1 MVPLRQ
7 GERGCVLRSA
17 ASAWEPH
24 WSLTWWPNTGAWHAD
39 WQRIADAIRAHNGE
53 VHAFFPA
60 GPAVEGKV
68 AATEEQLVNGGC
80 SDDLFVYFRLW
91 LVGQGR
97 EYFERALREP
107 ERAADR
113 AVPYESD
120 CEDLLYAGRTAHME
134 ATGEDL
140 PRADEGDPSEPV
152 GDPWTESDLQ
162 RRFPV
167 VAARFA

>member
-1 MVPLRQ
+1 MTIDEFWQLIERSRIHASDCETQAEALTALLRALRPEEIAAF
-7 GERGCVLRSA
+7 ER
-17 ASAWEPH
+17 E
-24 WSLTWWPNTGAWHAD
+24 LTACLTEAYRWDLWG
-39 WQRIADAIRAHNGE
+39 
-53 VHAFFPA
+53 
-60 GPAVEGKV
+60 V
-68 AATEEQLVNGGC
+68 AYLVNGGC

-97 EYFERALREP
+97 EYFEHALREP

-120 CEDLLYAGRTAHME
+120 CEDLLYAGRTAHLE

-140 PRADEGDPSEPV
+140 PRADEGDPREPA
-152 GDPWTESDLQ
+152 GDPWTEDDLP